1 MGFARQIARADAHAA
16 AADSD
21 LRHWCLSAA
30 VGIKAEC
37 ASVLL
42 NDGHDGHDGQGKNA
56 RGSRNCGT
64 SGVVAAA
71 EAAAVDDGHVHGCDD
86 AANDRDNTKTSHTL
100 VDCGEPLVQ
109 LLSRQATQLIGL
121 YEVCQENEGNTAAS
135 PMCRGACE
143 PIWPA
148 RLPSQQRSQ
157 QQFDFALLG
166 SSPQREDAP
175 VSTLGHDHSK
185 RQDSH
190 SHPVCNRN
198 NAHPPSSSHE
208 LVLKRLDDLLSIA
221 YARFYAYLYKDLPLC
236 WRQLYTDAS
245 ILKFSYLYLLSRRPL
260 DNHRRP
266 NKTDDGSEAFPA
278 TADPTSLFGTEDG
291 NRKDDKLDEMIKTL
305 DLALIL
311 AGAGGR
317 DRGRRW
323 IDKAF
328 GLLERVQVQRAAI
341 ATPAGSCMDAGIAAA
356 ADSSAAASTAA
367 SHDHEKTAG
376 DIPVS
381 DAAALP
387 VPPPPAKRVKLEHT
401 TTTNNHEAH
410 ADPIGA
416 AIGPV
421 PQPEPSNP
429 QPSSSSFSARRFFTP
444 PVRHAIR
451 RVTATDMYMSA
462 FQRYMDVAPLDRGP
476 EPLIL
481 TGLVDDWP
489 ARGDRPWDKPAYLLS
504 QTFGGRRLVPVEVG
518 RSYVDQGWG
527 QKIVSFGDF
536 LRKYID
542 TSLLTTP
549 VSSPPRSSAS
559 VGLQQSTTTTA
570 GHSPERSSPETGA
583 QHQQERQGAH
593 TQKLTNPTTT
603 TTTTAYLAQHQLFL
617 QLPQLR
623 NDILIPDHCYT
634 APPPHP
640 NINDPSRK
648 LAELDEPILNAWF
661 GPPGTITP
669 LHTDP
674 YHNFLVQV
682 VGRKYVRLYSPH
694 ESQKNMRRRGM
705 EGGVDMGNTSF
716 WDVGVVEGWDDDAT
730 DGAGSRGDDYSD
742 QIMAGGENGERH
754 VRKEED
760 EECEVDNFRKVPF
773 VDCIL
778 EPGDTLYIPIGW
790 WHYVRGL
797 NVSFSVSIWWN

>member
-1 MGFARQIARADAHAA
+1 MGLAPQIAHADAHAA

-21 LRHWCLSAA
+21 LRDWCLSAA
-30 VGIKAEC
+30 VAIKDEC
-37 ASVLL
+37 AGLL
-42 NDGHDGHDGQGKNA
+42 SHSERNDGGQQGKNT
-56 RGSRNCGT
+56 RGSRKCGT
-64 SGVVAAA
+64 SGVAA
-71 EAAAVDDGHVHGCDD
+71 EAGAAAVDDGHLHDCDDD
-86 AANDRDNTKTSHTL
+86 AASDRENTKTSHTL

-109 LLSRQATQLIGL
+109 LLSRQATRLIGL
-121 YEVCQENEGNTAAS
+121 YANVYQENEANAAAS
-135 PMCRGACE
+135 PVGRGACE
-143 PIWPA
+143 PA
-148 RLPSQQRSQ
+148 RLPGQERGGQ
-157 QQFDFALLG
+157 QQFDFTLPS
-166 SSPQREDAP
+166 SSPQ
-175 VSTLGHDHSK
+175 

-190 SHPVCNRN
+190 SHACNRN
-198 NAHPPSSSHE
+198 HAHPPSLSHE

-221 YARFYAYLYKDLPLC
+221 YTRFYAYLYKNLPLC
-236 WRQLYTDAS
+236 WRQLYTDAT
-245 ILKFSYLYLLSRRPL
+245 ILKFSYLYLLFRRPP
-260 DNHRRP
+260 DDHCRS
-266 NKTDDGSEAFPA
+266 NKTDDEPEAPPA
-278 TADPTSLFGTEDG
+278 AADPTSLLGTEDG
-291 NRKDDKLDEMIKTL
+291 NSKGDKLDEMIKTL

-317 DRGRRW
+317 DRGRKW

-341 ATPAGSCMDAGIAAA
+341 VTPAGSCMDAGIAA

-367 SHDHEKTAG
+367 SHHHEKTAG

-381 DAAALP
+381 GAAAPP
-387 VPPPPAKRVKLEHT
+387 VLPPPAKRVKLEYNS
-401 TTTNNHEAH
+401 TTNNYDAH

-416 AIGPV
+416 ATGPV
-421 PQPEPSNP
+421 PQIEPSNP
-429 QPSSSSFSARRFFTP
+429 QPSSSFSARRPFTP

-451 RVTATDMYMSA
+451 RVAATDMDMSA

-476 EPLIL
+476 EPLVL

-489 ARGDRPWDKPAYLLS
+489 ARRDRPWDKPAYLLS
-504 QTFGGRRLVPVEVG
+504 RTFGGRRLVPVEVG

-536 LRKYID
+536 LRQYID
-542 TSLLTTP
+542 TSLLTP
-549 VSSPPRSSAS
+549 PMSSPPRPSAS
-559 VGLQQSTTTTA
+559 VGLQQSTTATA

-583 QHQQERQGAH
+583 QHQQERRQEAH
-593 TQKLTNPTTT
+593 TQQQQQTNLTTATA
-603 TTTTAYLAQHQLFL
+603 TTAYLAQHQLFL

-623 NDILIPDHCYT
+623 HDILIPDHCYT

-640 NINDPSRK
+640 NTNDPSRN
-648 LAELDEPILNAWF
+648 LAELDQPLLNAWF

-674 YHNFLVQV
+674 YHNFLAQV
-682 VGRKYVRLYSPH
+682 VGSKYVRLYSPH
-694 ESQKNMRRRGM
+694 ESQQNMRRRGK

-716 WDVGVVEGWDDDAT
+716 WDVGVVEGWDDTAG
-730 DGAGSRGDDYSD
+730 GASSRGDDCGG
-742 QIMAGGENGERH
+742 QIMAGGENGDRA
-754 VRKEED
+754 ED

-778 EPGDTLYIPIGW
+778 EPGDALYIPIGW

-797 NVSFSVSIWWN
+797 SVSFSVSIWWN